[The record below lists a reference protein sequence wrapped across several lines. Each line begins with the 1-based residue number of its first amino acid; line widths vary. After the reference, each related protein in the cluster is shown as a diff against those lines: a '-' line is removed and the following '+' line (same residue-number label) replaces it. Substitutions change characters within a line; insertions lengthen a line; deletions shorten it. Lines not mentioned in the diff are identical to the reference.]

1 MRLCYRNARTSR
13 RAGVGAWRKQKL
25 EQLLDLKKKGHS
37 RLLLKVCYACR
48 VLSRKLRSQ
57 NNVEYDK
64 PLCSVSLV
72 GAWGGGGGE
81 GASKTLI
88 YSIS

>member
-1 MRLCYRNARTSR
+1 M
-13 RAGVGAWRKQKL
+13 
-25 EQLLDLKKKGHS
+25 EQLLNLIKKGHS
-37 RLLLKVCYACR
+37 RLLLKVCYAFQ
-48 VLSRKLRSQ
+48 VLSRKSLSQ

-72 GAWGGGGGE
+72 GAFGEGG

-88 YSIS
+88 YSIG

>member
-1 MRLCYRNARTSR
+1 M
-13 RAGVGAWRKQKL
+13 
-25 EQLLDLKKKGHS
+25 EQLLDLKKKKGHS

-48 VLSRKLRSQ
+48 VLSRKFPSQ

-72 GAWGGGGGE
+72 GAWGGGGG

>member
-1 MRLCYRNARTSR
+1 M
-13 RAGVGAWRKQKL
+13 

-48 VLSRKLRSQ
+48 VLSRKLLFQ
-57 NNVEYDK
+57 NNVDYDK

-72 GAWGGGGGE
+72 GAWGGGGGR